1 MAISSKDIETLWNQ
15 YSEEGCKNG
24 TSVAQYFESNGVPY
38 RTFEKWYKKKFSM
51 PEVVT
56 CMVTGVP
63 NPSPRASVEEKKD
76 ASPEVPEKGKKQ
88 SASVSYINIGLSNGV
103 KIEHHR
109 LSYSD
114 LVSFIEKLQPLCS
127 A

>member
-1 MAISSKDIETLWNQ
+1 MAISSKDIETLWNR
-15 YSEEGCKNG
+15 YSEEGCKKG
-24 TSVAQYFESNGVPY
+24 ASVAQYFESNGVPY

-56 CMVTGVP
+56 CSVTGMP
-63 NPSPRASVEEKKD
+63 DSSHRSSLEGKRD
-76 ASPEVPEKGKKQ
+76 ATSEVPETGKKQ
-88 SASVSYINIGLSNGV
+88 SASVSYINMGLSNGV

-109 LSYSD
+109 LSYAD